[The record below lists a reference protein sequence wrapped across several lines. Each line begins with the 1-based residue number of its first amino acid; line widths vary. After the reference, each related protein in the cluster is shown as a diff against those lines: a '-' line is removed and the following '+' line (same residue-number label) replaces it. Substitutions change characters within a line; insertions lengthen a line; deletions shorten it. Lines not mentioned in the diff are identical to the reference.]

1 MTCEDSGHPCE
12 IRNAEDK
19 KATGTFKCQGA
30 YPAEAPSMGR
40 EEGWTT
46 LSQGVLLNTTSDTAC
61 AGRCALVIIAFLD
74 FVGVKELKYTRLMA

>member
-1 MTCEDSGHPCE
+1 
-12 IRNAEDK
+12 
-19 KATGTFKCQGA
+19 
-30 YPAEAPSMGR
+30 MGR